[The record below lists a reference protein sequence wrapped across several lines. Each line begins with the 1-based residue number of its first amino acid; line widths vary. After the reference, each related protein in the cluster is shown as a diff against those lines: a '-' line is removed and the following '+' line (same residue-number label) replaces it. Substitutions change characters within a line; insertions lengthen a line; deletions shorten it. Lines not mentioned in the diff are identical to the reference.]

1 MRTSEERVQELH
13 ARMDKRAE
21 MKDRRSFM
29 LKTAVIFA
37 ACVAVMIG
45 MAIVIARLPIKTPAA
60 SPESVTASIF
70 AEHEALGYVVIAVLA
85 FCLGALATILCFRMK
100 KHMEEKRDDDRNL

>member
-29 LKTAVIFA
+29 VKTALVFA
-37 ACVAVMIG
+37 ACVAIMIG
-45 MAIVIARLPIKTPAA
+45 MAIMIARLPIKTPGYFRRTRSAGLCGHR
-60 SPESVTASIF
+60 SPC
-70 AEHEALGYVVIAVLA
+70 VLPRRA
-85 FCLGALATILCFRMK
+85 GNDTMLPY
-100 KHMEEKRDDDRNL
+100 EETYGGKAGR

>member
-1 MRTSEERVQELH
+1 MRTSEERVRELH
-13 ARMDKRAE
+13 SRMDKRAE

-29 LKTAVIFA
+29 VKTAVIFA
-37 ACVAVMIG
+37 VCFALMIG
-45 MAIVIARLPIKTPAA
+45 MALVIARLPIQSPGA
-60 SPESVTASIF
+60 SPESATASIF